1 MPLHAWLFGE
11 DQGRYLV
18 ETGDPVTL
26 LSAAR
31 LAGVPAVRVGRVEA
45 AGDGAALTLRG
56 AGAISVAQ
64 LTAANEAWLP
74 GYMALG

>member
-1 MPLHAWLFGE
+1 
-11 DQGRYLV
+11 
-18 ETGDPVTL
+18 
-26 LSAAR
+26 
-31 LAGVPAVRVGRVEA
+31 VRVGWVEA